1 MTSVPARSAAARAR
15 GGARPMPPELRRD
28 VRLLTT
34 TLGDAIAESGGP
46 ELLGDVEAL
55 RRATIALR
63 GRATEARRRRVVEL
77 VGSLDGSRAE
87 QVIRAFTCYFQ
98 LVNLAEE
105 RHRIRDLRA
114 RTHGQR
120 PVEGSIAALG
130 ALATSGAF
138 GDLRIRPVLTA
149 HPTEAKRRA
158 VVEHVWRIGDLL
170 DRLDDTRLGEPE
182 STEAMRRLREE
193 IAGLWR
199 TDPVRHHRPEPLD
212 EVRAML
218 ALFDQTIFTTLPLV
232 YREVDRALDPERSG
246 SRAPSF
252 PAFLRWG
259 TWVGGDRDGNPSVTA
274 ETTGAAS
281 AIATDHVLRGLEAAT
296 RRIART
302 LSVSDRDVPP
312 STALRRALVRDER
325 ALPGPARELA
335 RKLPDAPHR
344 RSLGLAAHRLAA
356 TRARGRGAYAEPGE
370 FIADLDV
377 LQRSLDA
384 GGAPALAWGEL
395 QHLRW
400 QAETFGFHLA
410 EMEVRQHAEV
420 FDAALRELAPRAAGN
435 ARSLDRL
442 ARANELSPQEAR
454 TSAGREVLATFRAIR
469 DVQDRLGREAC
480 ERVIVSFTRSASDL
494 SGVFALARL
503 ANPSR
508 PAEVQPVPL
517 LESRHELATA
527 TDILAAWVALPGTR
541 QLLRQRKR
549 ELQVM
554 VGYSDSA
561 KEAGVLAANLELYRA
576 QRAMAAWAR
585 ANDLRLTIFHGRGG
599 ALGRGGG
606 PASRAILGQPPGS
619 VDGRFTVTEQ
629 GEMAF
634 ARYGE
639 PVLARRHLEQLT
651 SAVVRASAAPSGPD
665 PADRFE
671 QEIALMANRSREVYE
686 TLVRA
691 AGFVRFFRR
700 VTPIAQISTL
710 PIASRPVARGI
721 GEADE
726 LDDLR
731 AIPWVFAWGQ
741 SRVNLPGWFG
751 LGTGLDAVAGE
762 RGGRATLRAMF
773 RDWPFFTA
781 LIENAELSLAK
792 ADPAIAELYLARG
805 ERDDLAA
812 AIRDEMARTTELV
825 LEVAGHPELLDC
837 RPELQRAVELRNPY
851 VDALSFL
858 QLRFLDGRGR
868 AERLVQA
875 TVNGVAAGLRNTG

>member
-1 MTSVPARSAAARAR
+1 M
-15 GGARPMPPELRRD
+15 ARPNAATRSRPGDAMPAELRRD
-28 VRLLTT
+28 VRLLSTI
-34 TLGDAIAESGGP
+34 LGEAIAASGGP
-46 ELLGDVEAL
+46 RLLEEVEAL
-55 RRATIALR
+55 RRATIAQRR
-63 GRATEARRRRVVEL
+63 GPSPARRAAALERVEA
-77 VGSLDGSRAE
+77 LDPAIAE

-105 RHRIRDLRA
+105 RQRIRVLRA
-114 RTHGQR
+114 RSRGPR
-120 PVEGSIAALG
+120 PLEGSIAGLG
-130 ALATSGAF
+130 ALATPAGFA
-138 GDLRIRPVLTA
+138 DLTIRPVLTA

-158 VVEHVWRIGDLL
+158 VAEHVWRIGELL
-170 DRLDDTRLGEPE
+170 ERLDDPRLGSSET
-182 STEAMRRLREE
+182 TETMRHLREE
-193 IAGLWR
+193 VTGLWR
-199 TDPVRHHRPEPLD
+199 TDPVRRSRPEPLD
-212 EVRAML
+212 EVRATL
-218 ALFDQTIFTTLPLV
+218 ALFDQTIFTALPLV
-232 YREVDRALDPERSG
+232 YREVDRAIDPERSG
-246 SRAPSF
+246 TQEPAF
-252 PAFLRWG
+252 PTFLRWG

-274 ETTGAAS
+274 ETTVAAT

-296 RRIART
+296 RRIARS
-302 LSVSDRDVPP
+302 LSVSERDVPP
-312 STALRRALVRDER
+312 SPALRRALARDER
-325 ALPGPARELA
+325 ALPGAARELA

-344 RSLGLAAHRLAA
+344 RTLGLAAHRLAA
-356 TRARGRGAYAEPGE
+356 TRTRGRGAYDDAAE
-370 FIADLDV
+370 FLADLDV

-410 EMEVRQHAEV
+410 EMEVRQHAAV
-420 FDAALRELAPRAAGN
+420 FDAALRELVPDAAGD
-435 ARSLDRL
+435 ARALDRL
-442 ARANELSPQEAR
+442 ARAREAPGAASDGSPG
-454 TSAGREVLATFRAIR
+454 TREVLATFRAIR
-469 DVQDRLGREAC
+469 DVQDRLGTGSC
-480 ERVIVSFTRSASDL
+480 ERVVVSFTRSAADL
-494 SGVFALARL
+494 SGVAALARL
-503 ANPSR
+503 AAPAR
-508 PAEVQPVPL
+508 PPDVQPVPL
-517 LESRHELATA
+517 LESRRELATA
-527 TDILAAWVALPGTR
+527 TDILDAWIALPGTKR
-541 QLLRQRKR
+541 LLRRR
-549 ELQVM
+549 RAELQVM

-561 KEAGVLAANLELYRA
+561 KEAGVLAANLELYGA

-585 ANDLRLTIFHGRGG
+585 ANGVRLTIFHGRGG

-639 PVLARRHLEQLT
+639 PTLARRHLEQLT
-651 SAVVRASAAPSGPD
+651 TAVVRASAAGGAPD

-671 QEIALMANRSREVYE
+671 PQIARMAATSRDAYE
-686 TLVRA
+686 ALVRA
-691 AGFVRFFRR
+691 PGFVRFFRR

-710 PIASRPVARGI
+710 PIASRPVGRGV

-751 LGTGLDAVAGE
+751 LGTGLDAVARE
-762 RGGRATLRAMF
+762 RGGIATLRTMF

-792 ADPAIAELYLARG
+792 ADPAIADLYLARG
-805 ERDDLAA
+805 DRDDLAA
-812 AIRDEMARTTELV
+812 VIRDEMSRTIELV
-825 LEVAGHPELLDC
+825 LRVAGHPRLLDC
-837 RPELQRAVELRNPY
+837 RPELQLAVELRNPY